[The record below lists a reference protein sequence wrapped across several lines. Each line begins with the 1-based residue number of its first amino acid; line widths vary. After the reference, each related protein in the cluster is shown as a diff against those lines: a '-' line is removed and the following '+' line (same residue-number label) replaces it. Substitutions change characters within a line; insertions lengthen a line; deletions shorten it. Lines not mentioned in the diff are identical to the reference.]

1 MSTLSAS
8 RIAQL
13 KCEQYE
19 YQDRRKYGLMKP
31 QYKNASQKWQSCQ
44 CMICGEH
51 LDMLTEPHALLHGYP
66 DKKSII
72 AAGYIRFLGGS

>member
-1 MSTLSAS
+1 MSTLSAA

-19 YQDRRKYGLMKP
+19 YQDRRKYGIMKP

-44 CMICGEH
+44 CMICGEY
-51 LDMLTEPHALLHGYP
+51 LDMLTIAHCLKHNFLS
-66 DKKSII
+66 KKAMIE
-72 AAGYIRFLGGS
+72 AGYVRFLGGK